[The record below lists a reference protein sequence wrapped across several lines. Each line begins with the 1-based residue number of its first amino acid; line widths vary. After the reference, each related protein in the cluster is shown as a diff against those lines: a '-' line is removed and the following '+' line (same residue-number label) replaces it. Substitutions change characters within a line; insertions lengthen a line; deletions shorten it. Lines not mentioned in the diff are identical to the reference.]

1 MWGLLFLGRGL
12 SFEAKRAAEVA
23 EVPEAAEARAVR
35 TAPGAARL
43 AAERPFDSPLDAARS
58 EHSPLSYEERSSP
71 VGSRRLSRRDA
82 PRFNE

>member
-1 MWGLLFLGRGL
+1 M
-12 SFEAKRAAEVA
+12 
-23 EVPEAAEARAVR
+23 PEAAEARAVR
-35 TAPGAARL
+35 AAPGAARL

-71 VGSRRLSRRDA
+71 VGSRRLSRRDE